1 MEVTQVAGARTRPQR
16 TPVSALVSGCNR
28 RKAAAAAAAAVAAAG
43 VPTSYLCL
51 RRRGLVVTTPGA
63 CTRMN
68 AAATSEDSGDSEA
81 PPSSFDTS
89 RKRRGTT
96 RSSELGSTAKT
107 TMRSTA
113 DEGAPWEAEIDEFF
127 ATAERDA
134 SRRFAEKYNY
144 DVIDDVPM
152 EGRYDWAR
160 I

>member
-28 RKAAAAAAAAVAAAG
+28 RKAAAVAPAG

-107 TMRSTA
+107 TRRSTA